1 MSLMA
6 LHITQMLYGIPSE
19 SLFKFCFCI
28 FFGKAS
34 LVVTY
39 HLRQWDTVR
48 YLLQQ
53 PLKVISQVSTKCNF
67 PTGITNFIGQNSI
80 LF

>member
-1 MSLMA
+1 MTLMA
-6 LHITQMLYGIPSE
+6 LQVTQKLYGIPSE
-19 SLFKFCFCI
+19 SLVKFCFCI
-28 FFGKAS
+28 FFGKVS
-34 LVVTY
+34 LVMTY
-39 HLRQWDTVR
+39 HLHQWNTVR

-53 PLKVISQVSTKCNF
+53 PLKVISQVSTKSNF